1 MPSLH
6 TSFPTPFPMKKRKH
20 KTLLQDEKEFLKR
33 LDEEEI
39 AKQVSMRKGNERYE
53 ESTGM

>member
-1 MPSLH
+1 
-6 TSFPTPFPMKKRKH
+6 MKKRKH